1 MIYIGYGIGQYY
13 NVVKQDLDEMGIK
26 LSFLCDRKWDGTS
39 ELSYDGIPI
48 IRREELSKMPD
59 VVCVIFALNS
69 LTAKSIQEDLQKED
83 VSCIHVDELLGRK
96 ISKTVT
102 GKQLKENYEIGIY
115 EDAQNN
121 KIFFDNT
128 IPDGLKI
135 IFKGKN
141 NILALGKNL
150 IIANLRIVFGNDGC
164 CTIGDATEIMDAY
177 FGVAYAKLS
186 IGRDCLFGSGITLRT
201 HDGHHIF
208 DLNTHERIN
217 VPKDIIIGDHVWLA
231 KDVTLLP
238 GASIG
243 TGTVVGANALT
254 SSQFPEHCIIAGVPA
269 KVIRE
274 NICWSKDETSISN
287 NEFLEECNSRVA
299 LNYIGEE
306 L

>member
-13 NVVKQDLDEMGIK
+13 NVVKQDLDEAGIK
-26 LSFLCDRKWDGTS
+26 LSFLCDRKWDETS

-59 VVCVIFALNS
+59 VVCVIFSLNHIV
-69 LTAKSIQEDLQKED
+69 TNSIVEDLRKAGM
-83 VSCIHVDELLGRK
+83 SYIHVDELLK
-96 ISKTVT
+96 HKESKVVT
-102 GKQLKENYEIGIY
+102 GKQLKESCETGVYT
-115 EDAQNN
+115 DSRNN
-121 KIFFDNT
+121 KIYFDQS
-128 IPDGLKI
+128 IPENIKI
-135 IFKGKN
+135 SFKGRN
-141 NILALGKNL
+141 NTLTLGKNL
-150 IIANLRIVFGNDGC
+150 LIGNFKVVFGNDGIC
-164 CTIGDATEIMDAY
+164 SIGDDTEIIDAI
-177 FGVAYAKLS
+177 FFVAYAKLS

-208 DLNTHERIN
+208 DLNTHKRIN

-274 NICWSKDETSISN
+274 NICWSKDETSVSN

-299 LNYIGEE
+299 RNYIGEE